1 MQKSNRI
8 NHIIEF
14 LPSFTV
20 ARNDCLDTHVFFFL
34 IIGSRPNQT
43 KISFKYSMKENIDD
57 EGGLGAMRLTSYNQ
71 EVFDNRIFPNGE
83 ITLGSYPSKEFSE
96 K

>member
-1 MQKSNRI
+1 
-8 NHIIEF
+8 
-14 LPSFTV
+14 
-20 ARNDCLDTHVFFFL
+20 
-34 IIGSRPNQT
+34 
-43 KISFKYSMKENIDD
+43 MKENIDD